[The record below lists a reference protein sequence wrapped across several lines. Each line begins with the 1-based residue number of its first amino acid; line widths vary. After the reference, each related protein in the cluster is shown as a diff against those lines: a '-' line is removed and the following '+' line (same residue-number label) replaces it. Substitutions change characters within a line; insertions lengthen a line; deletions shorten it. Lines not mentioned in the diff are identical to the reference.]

1 MNANTPMPPTVAPT
15 MMPMGGGDDRAV
27 ELLVADG
34 MTVKVT
40 ETDEDD
46 WMEGIGD
53 PDSEIVGV
61 DGLTVINI
69 VDGEDVIVADEV
81 EKEDSED
88 DRSGRTSEDVEDLTD
103 TVLAVVEVMAV
114 VIISG
119 NFDVIVGVTATGS
132 SWSSGT
138 VYMT

>member
-1 MNANTPMPPTVAPT
+1 

-81 EKEDSED
+81 EKEDSEG

-103 TVLAVVEVMAV
+103 TVLAVLEVMAV

>member
-1 MNANTPMPPTVAPT
+1 M
-15 MMPMGGGDDRAV
+15 
-27 ELLVADG
+27 
-34 MTVKVT
+34 
-40 ETDEDD
+40 
-46 WMEGIGD
+46 
-53 PDSEIVGV
+53 GV

-81 EKEDSED
+81 EKADSED
-88 DRSGRTSEDVEDLTD
+88 DRSGRTSEDVEDFTD

>member
-1 MNANTPMPPTVAPT
+1 M
-15 MMPMGGGDDRAV
+15 
-27 ELLVADG
+27 
-34 MTVKVT
+34 K
-40 ETDEDD
+40 
-46 WMEGIGD
+46 GIGD

-81 EKEDSED
+81 EKEDSEG

-103 TVLAVVEVMAV
+103 TVLAVLEVMAV
-114 VIISG
+114 VIISA